1 MSDLIKSFAFDLQ
14 RFDQF
19 KGGQIPGEE
28 GITLSKLFD
37 SQGKVWQTGD
47 VSKLSSRTYFWENE
61 DAKVSLTPESA
72 NASTGAANNI
82 TLVRGTYDYPASIPG
97 DDGEPIV
104 VGGKSTFIRIKTAD
118 AISAENVTGSV
129 SFAKLDG
136 VTRIINPGQN
146 AKIDITTDELGAVTF
161 GTKGTKSTTSDIA
174 NALGLTANGTGVGTY
189 IDLDGS
195 GNIQRINAA
204 EKQEV
209 TTADGTKATF
219 ATGGTASLTGNSF
232 DVINALAKSGAAELN
247 VTNGS
252 KVTLE
257 VGNVVTNASDGTTA
271 VSAKMDGQKITSVR
285 FTDAKSGDIGFGGSE
300 VVGQNVAIQ
309 GGVVNVA
316 GITGSS
322 EVLYKYGAAGGD
334 IIDLTST
341 TKNGTV
347 AVSRT
352 GIAKFVVANDV
363 NSVEGGTD
371 LTIGGTEFVFTDAG
385 NNGGVFIT
393 ADNKVTGFIFRDVN
407 DALTVKKGQTEPEL
421 YELSTSSAMN
431 VKSKSGNESFAGF
444 KKATMPFK
452 VTQAGADYTIT
463 KTAAGYSI
471 VIKAGEGD
479 TIVENADTGSTMK
492 VNAGA
497 NTASSV
503 SLNFNEEG
511 KLESITNGPSSGGQE
526 STGLT
531 GSGALLNLS
540 GFTGSDIAGTSL
552 QIGDISIDVPTDSE
566 GSETSIDY
574 NQEVI
579 TTVDPETGEEKTSTA
594 ITTNADIEA
603 KDDDDP
609 TAEANPYVVTRG
621 DGVSE
626 SVVPTYLKDEG
637 GIYGIILPEG
647 SNISVTGPF
656 DGVTNLNSMT
666 SKNFEID
673 PKTAQTNYTYGRE
686 NGTLNFTGLQ
696 DGDAIVSGSG
706 IGNFI
711 TGAEGT
717 FDVLGTTMTITDDSE
732 VAFTTTDGVVTGLAS
747 LSGMATGNF
756 TSEMTVNGEAVQVTG
771 DSAVRVE
778 GNDTNVTMVGSLGGD
793 NVDVVKAGSATRVGA
808 DGDGKFTL
816 TFRSGMSYEISGNGE
831 EETVLDLS
839 AGAAV
844 TGLDTGES
852 ITGVLDG
859 LSSINGESVDLN
871 NNGNVTSANVAS
883 DGKLV
888 FNDLQDG
895 AALSAANAVANVIP
909 NAGGS
914 GTYNFAGHSIS
925 IQGQSDG
932 FTFTTDDLGQI
943 VGISGLDDGATF
955 EGELGSGAK
964 IAGMDFNVTET
975 PNSLGGDG
983 FFSVIG
989 TNSGITRIDGLGG
1002 AVTVADAG
1010 GASQLNTN
1018 DQIALAN
1025 NADNREIT
1033 VAGDQAVTFALDED
1047 GSITSID
1054 GFGDVVGTITGE
1066 INNISIDGAEIDV
1079 EGDNNFDYVT
1089 DGNNRY
1095 TLSGL
1100 DGNVTVNEKGAATV
1114 VSTTGDA
1121 TINFFG
1127 EETFTIADEGK
1138 AYDEGANVN
1147 FRLNNNDNVTA
1158 IGGLFGNVTGDFQD
1172 DKLVNGKYVQVDGDK
1187 EITVYGNE
1195 AENRVSAIGG
1205 VNAKSTVEAIAIGGT
1220 TTAVSVVGAGVYTF
1234 GHDTDNNTFNGAE
1247 AENQYTLEGDESVT
1261 FNLAAN
1267 GSVTGVSDLEG
1278 GSIVLDV
1285 ANNTTVTLA
1294 VNPNVNNPVA
1304 VTANG
1309 KVTLTTDEAGRLVGI
1324 AGADAVNTGGASDV
1338 TIAAKNTINVID
1350 ATGAKTFTVRDADE
1364 SYNVV
1369 TDADGNVASLSAVTG
1384 DATINAAGVH
1394 VITDAVGQ
1402 FNVNGANY
1410 TVRDDDGVID
1420 MNINTLNA
1428 VTAVAS
1434 LNGSIVS
1441 AVAQVPAKVNDQD
1454 IVITRTATDT
1464 LPVTVTSDGE
1474 AITGVNGLVDTDA
1487 INGDLN
1493 NASIAVPGTTDDN
1506 VIISVNVNG
1515 TNYHIINDE
1524 DGVTVN
1530 GSNEVVDLDEEATLG
1545 VAQGTYTVNGQKI
1558 EADGVNA
1565 IIGYDNGAYA
1575 ELYDPKT
1582 VLIRKNTDVGVIE
1595 GRLGLHTYDTVQAS
1609 LGGEQVGGTDYYKA
1623 SLTSNRWTTD
1633 TADDPLNKEQTD
1645 SLLAD
1650 ASTGTF
1656 DMNRPLEIYADNY
1669 VDKDTQELDL
1679 GGYNFTKKVH
1689 LYSGSQDVTVNT
1701 AGGNEVLVSRAA
1713 SGEKNIVLG
1722 GGSGTNAYGVG
1733 DVVVVDEASAIGNR
1747 VNITGGA
1754 GDDSVYVRNDGDVV
1768 FDMANGGADKL
1779 ITFASSNAKVTL
1791 ANYQSSTGAGI
1802 QIEEA
1807 NARDSVGGI
1816 AEAIEEGKILFGD
1829 GIVSV
1834 TTAAGAAQVS
1844 FGDNSVIGGTLVNL
1858 YTPDGTKQ
1866 GVGFTHSEGG
1876 TVGSAERDDDLIL
1889 IGNSVGK
1896 KRGNATLVG
1905 GLGNDT
1911 VFAGE
1916 GDSIDAGAGNN
1927 VIVLENDSTRG
1938 GAAIVLGAGNTT
1950 VKNTNNTFYADH
1962 GDTLEVAPSA
1972 ISYDTVTGNLIVSST
1987 GVNATIVAPDKDSIA
2002 GTATDSIGLATGSDY
2017 VNQLVKDAEG
2027 KTWKM
2032 AVGGD
2037 SAVIDVKA
2045 DEDIRADYYK
2055 AGGVTFENYNGAV
2068 QVDLSKGE
2076 DAWATTIDGVEA
2088 VFENVVSLEGG
2099 SGNTVFKG
2107 SEANETF
2114 IAGKGN
2120 TSLYGAGGKN
2130 LLVGYNDGS
2139 EGNKTKEGH
2148 TTFFIL
2154 GQNGTAV
2161 NTIQNFAFVG
2171 DDNYTNN
2178 SIAADMIE
2186 IDVENNFVT
2195 ANSVEVSNSD
2205 VVFSVENRNTGVRES
2220 VLVKDAAGKDMRV
2233 TDSVVAQVAEEEL
2246 NFDKFANFYLATGK
2260 NATVKVSNDQDYSK
2274 VWLANPSLGTTF
2286 VGDIHVIDATNSSV
2300 TAELAGNDYNNS
2312 IYGGAGDTSL
2322 WGGNFGDDLLVGGTG
2337 KNTFYYALGNGADT
2351 IQGAKEGDV
2360 IDLTGVTIADVEAGV
2375 ALGISQIDDSGV
2387 SIGFATG
2394 GTLRVDGTANVDY
2407 VVQGEKYTLNEDRTL
2422 FVKKS

>member
-1 MSDLIKSFAFDLQ
+1 MSDLIKSFSFDLQ
-14 RFDQF
+14 RFADTF
-19 KGGQIPGEE
+19 KGGKVPGEE

-37 SQGKVWQTGD
+37 SQGKIWQTSD
-47 VSKLSSRTYFWENE
+47 VSQLGNRTYFWEDQNN
-61 DAKVSLTPESA
+61 AKVSLTPESA
-72 NASTGAANNI
+72 NASTGAAANI
-82 TLVRGTYDYPASIPG
+82 TLIRGVYDETTLPG
-97 DDGEPIV
+97 ADGEPFS
-104 VGGKSTFIRIKTAD
+104 VGGKSKMFYGIESAE
-118 AISAENVTGSV
+118 AISVNGNAT
-129 SFAKLDG
+129 FAKLEG
-136 VTRIINPGQN
+136 VTRIINP
-146 AKIDITTDELGAVTF
+146 
-161 GTKGTKSTTSDIA
+161 KGTIDTD
-174 NALGLTANGTGVGTY
+174 GEDNGTGAITFSGNGVKTADSYTASLMGVATGTV
-189 IDLDGS
+189 ISLDGS
-195 GNIQRINAA
+195 GNIVEANAA
-204 EKQEV
+204 AGEEIS
-209 TTADGTKATF
+209 TADGTKINF
-219 ATGGTASLTGNSF
+219 KNGGRASFEENSF
-232 DVINALAKSGAAELN
+232 DVIRAFAKNGTAELN

-257 VGNVVTNASDGTTA
+257 VGNVVTNANDGVAA
-271 VSAKMDGQKITSVR
+271 VKADLDGQAIKSVEFNVTSADV
-285 FTDAKSGDIGFGGSE
+285 GFGGSE
-300 VVGQNVAIQ
+300 VVGKNVAIA
-309 GGVVNVA
+309 GKTVNIA
-316 GITGSS
+316 GINSSS
-322 EVLYKYGAAGGD
+322 EVLYKYGANGGD
-334 IIDLTST
+334 IIDLTSV
-341 TKNGTV
+341 TKAGTIS
-347 AVSRT
+347 ASKT
-352 GIAKFVVANDV
+352 GNAKFVVANDV

-371 LTIGGTEFVFTDAG
+371 LTIGNEAFAFTDAG
-385 NNGGVFIT
+385 ANGGVFVT
-393 ADNKVTGFIFRDVN
+393 ENSKVTGFVFRDVN

-421 YELSTSSAMN
+421 YELPTSSAMN
-431 VKSKSGNESFAGF
+431 VKSKSGNESFASI
-444 KKATMPFK
+444 KKATLPFK
-452 VTQAGADYTIT
+452 VTSTGADYTIT
-463 KTAAGYSI
+463 KTADGYSI
-471 VIKAGEGD
+471 EIGEGD
-479 TIVENADTGSTMK
+479 TVIENTATGAKISMT
-492 VNAGA
+492 VPPASA
-497 NTASSV
+497 NTASTA
-503 SLNFNEEG
+503 SLNFNEAG
-511 KLESITNGPSSGGQE
+511 QLDSITNGAASGGKE
-526 STGLT
+526 NTGLS
-531 GSGALLNLS
+531 GSGASLNLS
-540 GFTGSDIAGTSL
+540 GFSGSDIAGTSL

-566 GSETSIDY
+566 GTETEIAY

-579 TTVDPETGEEKTSTA
+579 TTVDPETGEEKTTTA

-603 KDDDDP
+603 KDDDSP
-609 TAEANPYVVTRG
+609 ETAANPYVFTRG

-626 SVVPTYLKDEG
+626 TVQPTYFKNDG
-637 GIYGIILPEG
+637 GIYGITIPNNT
-647 SNISVTGPF
+647 SITGPF
-656 DGVTNLNSMT
+656 DGITELNGVA
-666 SKNFEID
+666 FDID
-673 PKTAQTNYTYGRE
+673 PNTAQTKYTFGND
-686 NGTLNFTGLQ
+686 NGTLNFAGLQ

-711 TGAEGT
+711 TSAEGT
-717 FDVLGTTMTITDDSE
+717 FDVLGTEMAIAGDSE
-732 VAFTTTDGVVTGLAS
+732 VAFTANAGAVTGLAS
-747 LSGMATGNF
+747 LSGTATGNF

-771 DSAVRVE
+771 DSSIRVE
-778 GNDTNVTMVGSLGGD
+778 GNDTGVTMVGSLGGD
-793 NVDVVKAGSATRVGA
+793 NVNVISAGSANKFGA
-808 DGDGKFTL
+808 DADGKFTI
-816 TFRSGMSYEISGNGE
+816 TPISGMSYSISGNGE

-839 AGAAV
+839 GTSGAAV
-844 TGLDTGES
+844 TGLDTGETV
-852 ITGVLDG
+852 TGVLDP
-859 LSSINGESVDLN
+859 LTSINGESVTIN

-895 AALSAANAVANVIP
+895 AALSATNAVANVIP

-925 IQGQSDG
+925 IQGQSG
-932 FTFTTDDLGQI
+932 GVTFTTDDLGQV
-943 VGISGLDDGATF
+943 VGISGLDNGATF

-975 PNSLGGDG
+975 PNDLGGDG
-983 FFSVIG
+983 LFTVIG
-989 TNSGITRIDGLGG
+989 TTSGVARIDGLGG

-1010 GASQLNTN
+1010 GASQLTTN

-1066 INNISIDGAEIDV
+1066 INNLTIDGAAVEV
-1079 EGDNNFDYVT
+1079 EGDDNFDYIA
-1089 DGNNRY
+1089 DGAGNY
-1095 TLSGL
+1095 TLAGVN
-1100 DGNVTVNEKGAATV
+1100 GNVTVNEKGAATV

-1147 FRLNNNDNVTA
+1147 FSLNARDNVTA

-1172 DKLVNGKYVQVDGDK
+1172 SKLVNGKYVQVDGDK

-1267 GSVTGVSDLEG
+1267 GSVTGVSDLES

-1896 KRGNATLVG
+1896 KRGNATLIG

-1927 VIVLENDSTRG
+1927 AIVLENDSTRG
-1938 GAAIVLGAGNTT
+1938 GAAIVLNAGNTT
-1950 VKNTNNTFYADH
+1950 VKNTNNTFYPDH

-1972 ISYDTVTGNLIVSST
+1972 ISYDTLTGNLIVSST

-2114 IAGKGN
+2114 VAGKGN

-2186 IDVENNFVT
+2186 IDVANNFVT

>member
-257 VGNVVTNASDGTTA
+257 VGNVVTYASDGTTA

-285 FTDAKSGDIGFGGSE
+285 FTNAQSGDIGFGGSE

-479 TIVENADTGSTMK
+479 TIVENADTGSTMT

-503 SLNFNEEG
+503 SLNFNESG
-511 KLESITNGPSSGGQE
+511 QLESITNGPSSGGQE

-566 GSETSIDY
+566 GTETSIDY

-579 TTVDPETGEEKTSTA
+579 TTVDPETGEEKTTTA

-621 DGVSE
+621 DGVPD

-914 GTYNFAGHSIS
+914 GTYDLGGHLIS
-925 IQGQSDG
+925 INGQFDPL
-932 FTFTTDDLGQI
+932 TFTTDDLGQI

-989 TNSGITRIDGLGG
+989 TNSGITRIDSLGG

-1127 EETFTIADEGK
+1127 EETFTIADEGR
-1138 AYDEGANVN
+1138 AYDEGTNVN
-1147 FRLNNNDNVTA
+1147 FSLNARDNVTA
-1158 IGGLFGNVTGDFQD
+1158 IGGLFGNVTGDFED
-1172 DKLVNGKYVQVDGDK
+1172 GVLVNGEAIQVDGDK
-1187 EITVYGNE
+1187 DITVYGNE
-1195 AENRVSAIGG
+1195 NEAGVSAIGG
-1205 VNAKSTVEAIAIGGT
+1205 VNAKSTITAISTNTT
-1220 TTAVSVVGAGVYTF
+1220 TTAVSIEGAGVYTF
-1234 GHDTDNNTFNGAE
+1234 DDATG
-1247 AENQYTLEGDESVT
+1247 AENQYTLEGDDSVT
-1261 FNLAAN
+1261 FNLNAN

-1285 ANNTTVTLA
+1285 ANTTVNLA
-1294 VNPNVNNPVA
+1294 VNPNVNNAVA

-1309 KVTLTTDEAGRLVGI
+1309 KVTLTTDDAGRLVGI
-1324 AGADAVNTGGASDV
+1324 AGADAVNTGGASNV
-1338 TIAAKNTINVID
+1338 TIAAKDTINVTD
-1350 ATGAKTFTVRDADE
+1350 ATGVAKTFIVSDADE

-1369 TDADGNVASLSAVTG
+1369 TNADGNVASLSAVTG
-1384 DATINAAGVH
+1384 DATINATGVH

-1454 IVITRTATDT
+1454 IAITRTATDT

-1474 AITGVNGLVDTDA
+1474 AITGVNGLVDTDT

-1493 NASIAVPGTTDDN
+1493 NASIAVPGTTDGN
-1506 VIISVNVNG
+1506 TVVALNVNG

-1558 EADGVNA
+1558 DADGVNP
-1565 IIGYDNGAYA
+1565 IIGYDKGAYA

-1595 GRLGLHTYDTVQAS
+1595 DRLGLHDYLPEQAS
-1609 LGGEQVGGTDYYKA
+1609 LGGEQVGSAAAPLSKA
-1623 SLTSNRWTTD
+1623 D
-1633 TADDPLNKEQTD
+1633 TD
-1645 SLLAD
+1645 SLFSGDEAIDL
-1650 ASTGTF
+1650 
-1656 DMNRPLEIYADNY
+1656 NRPLEIFADNGGAS
-1669 VDKDTQELDL
+1669 KATQELNFGDDD
-1679 GGYNFTKKVH
+1679 FTKKVH
-1689 LYSGSQDVTVNT
+1689 LYDGPQDVTVNSD
-1701 AGGNEVLVSRAA
+1701 GGNEVIVEKGSEGA
-1713 SGEKNIVLG
+1713 KNIVLG

-1779 ITFASSNAKVTL
+1779 ITFASSNARVTL
-1791 ANYQSSTGAGI
+1791 SNYQSSTGAGI
-1802 QIEEA
+1802 QIEEPH
-1807 NARDSVGGI
+1807 ARDSVGGI

-1829 GIVSV
+1829 GIISV
-1834 TTAAGAAQVS
+1834 TTAAGNAEIS